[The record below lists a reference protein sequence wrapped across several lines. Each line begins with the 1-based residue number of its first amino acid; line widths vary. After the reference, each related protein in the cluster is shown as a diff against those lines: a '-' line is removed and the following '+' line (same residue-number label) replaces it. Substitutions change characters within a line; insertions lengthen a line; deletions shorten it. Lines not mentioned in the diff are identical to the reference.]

1 MFLLYVLTIQ
11 EEYEEIEHCSAL
23 SGTDCVSDGADKVLG
38 IVCCTPGDVF
48 ELGV

>member
-23 SGTDCVSDGADKVLG
+23 SGTDCVSVSADEVLG
-38 IVCCTPGDVF
+38 IVCCTPEDVF
-48 ELGV
+48 ELYV